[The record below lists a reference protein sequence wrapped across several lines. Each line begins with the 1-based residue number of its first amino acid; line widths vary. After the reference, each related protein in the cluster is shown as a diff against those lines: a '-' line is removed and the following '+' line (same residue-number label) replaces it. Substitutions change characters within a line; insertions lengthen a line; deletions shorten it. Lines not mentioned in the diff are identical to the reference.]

1 MRRTQIYLAEEQSA
15 RLDERARATG
25 VTRSTVIRQAIDE
38 YLAANGNAGDEW
50 RARWREAVRETA
62 GIAPRLE
69 EGEAYVERTR
79 VADLERLRELER

>member
-1 MRRTQIYLAEEQSA
+1 VRRTQIYLTEEQSA

-25 VTRSTVIRQAIDE
+25 ATRSTLIRRAIDE
-38 YLAANGNAGDEW
+38 YLASHGNAGDEW

-69 EGEAYVERTR
+69 EGKAYVERSR
-79 VADLERLRELER
+79 VVDLARLRQLER